1 MVARLPSDSRGSIL
15 PLLTFPFCRAAVTA
29 TAPASTLTQ
38 DAASNDSAV
47 EDFAWIPQAHAIV
60 ADLFRRSPAIYW
72 ADLLLSAGAAWA
84 LTAVY
89 FTATPWSL
97 VQIAAF
103 LGASILFFRAGT
115 FIHEIVHIP
124 RGQMPWFG
132 RVWNLLLGIPLLMPW
147 VMYRNHVEHHS
158 PKRFGTPADGEYLP
172 LASSPLAET
181 IKYLVQAPLLP
192 LFMIVRFG
200 VLGPLSHL
208 NHRFREWVLRAASAA
223 VSNPYYRKRFP
234 TWDERHL
241 TIVETLCFIYLA
253 AIGAL
258 MFTHRIS
265 LSQLFM
271 GYALL
276 AWTLSLNWVRN
287 LAAHRYANRG
297 EPLSRSQ
304 QVADSINITG
314 QTWLTTLMFPVGLR
328 YHALHHLF
336 PSMPYHNLGT
346 AHRRLMQQ
354 LPPGTPYQA
363 SNCPN
368 FFVATRDLLRSAQL
382 TPPTASAM
390 RAWRP
395 ESNHS

>member
-1 MVARLPSDSRGSIL
+1 M
-15 PLLTFPFCRAAVTA
+15 TA
-29 TAPASTLTQ
+29 TATVPRSAP
-38 DAASNDSAV
+38 DAASNDPIV

-60 ADLFRRSPAIYW
+60 ADLFGRSPAIYW
-72 ADLLLSAGAAWA
+72 TDLLLSAGGAWA
-84 LTAVY
+84 LTMVY
-89 FTATPWSL
+89 FLAAPWSL
-97 VQIAAF
+97 LQIAAF

-115 FIHEIVHIP
+115 FIHELVHFP
-124 RGQMPWFG
+124 RGQMPGFG

-158 PKRFGTPADGEYLP
+158 PKRFGTPMDGEYLP
-172 LASSPLAET
+172 LAASPIRET
-181 IKYLVQAPLLP
+181 VKYLVQAPLLP

-208 NHRFREWVLRAASAA
+208 NRRFREWVLTAASAA

-234 TWDERHL
+234 KRDERHL
-241 TIVETLCFIYLA
+241 LIVEALCFLYLTV
-253 AIGAL
+253 ICAL
-258 MFTHRIS
+258 VFTHRIS
-265 LSQLFM
+265 LGQLLM

-297 EPLSRSQ
+297 EVLSRSQ